1 MRYDLLIRGGT
12 VFSSQ
17 GSELA
22 DVGVIGGKI
31 AEIGDL
37 KQTEADTVIDAANLA
52 VLPGIIDTQV
62 HFREPGMEH
71 KEDLH
76 TGSRAAIAGGVTTVF
91 EMPNTNPTTSTAE
104 ALEDKLRRAA
114 GRMYCSF
121 GFFVGATTDNADQL
135 SALEMLPGT
144 PGVKIFMGSSTGT
157 LLVPDDDHLRQV
169 LRSGKGRCP
178 IHAEDAFR
186 LEERK
191 ALISDHPHPRE
202 HPFLRDP
209 ECARLATE
217 RILRLSEETG
227 RPVHV
232 LHLSTADEIPIIAE
246 AKKRGLNNT
255 VEATPQH
262 LYFAAPEFY
271 DRLGTFAQMNPP
283 IRDEHHR
290 AALRQAMQDGFFD
303 VIGSDHAPHTV
314 DEKNQPYPKSP
325 SGMPG
330 VQTILPV
337 MMTLAKQTGILD
349 IHRFVELACE
359 NPTKLYGIKNK
370 GFLKPGYDADILIAD
385 LDKVWSPTK
394 DWLQSKCGWSPYEG
408 EQLTGWPIHVVANG
422 RWSVREMEIV
432 GDPAG
437 KMVEFGWKP

>member
-12 VFSSQ
+12 VYS
-17 GSELA
+17 SELSQKA
-22 DVGVIGGKI
+22 DIGVIDGKI
-31 AEIGDL
+31 VELGDL
-37 KQTEADTVIDAANLA
+37 KQSDAETVLDATGLA

-91 EMPNTNPTTSTAE
+91 EMPNTSPTTTTRS
-104 ALEDKLRRAA
+104 ALEDKLSRAS
-114 GRMYCSF
+114 GRMFCNF
-121 GFFVGATTDNADQL
+121 GFFVGASSENADEL
-135 SALEMLPGT
+135 TELERLPGT

-157 LLVPDDDHLRQV
+157 LLVGDDDTLRRV
-169 LRSGKGRCP
+169 LKSGKGRCP
-178 IHAEDAFR
+178 IHAEDSYR

-191 ALISDHPHPRE
+191 SLMSDNPHPRE

-232 LHLSTADEIPIIAE
+232 LHLSTADEIPLIQE

-262 LYFAAPEFY
+262 LYFAAPEIY

-283 IRDEHHR
+283 LRESHHR
-290 AALRQAMQDGFFD
+290 DALRQAMKDGFFD
-303 VIGSDHAPHTV
+303 VIGSDHAPHTIQ
-314 DEKNQPYPKSP
+314 EKQQSYPKSP

-337 MMTLAKQTGILD
+337 MMTLAKQTQILD
-349 IHRFVELACE
+349 IHQFIKLSCE
-359 NPTKLYGIKNK
+359 NPTKLYGIKSK
-370 GFLKPGYDADILIAD
+370 GFLKPGYDADIVIAD
-385 LDKVWSPTK
+385 LNKTWSPSK
-394 DWLQSKCGWSPYEG
+394 NWLQSKCGWSPYEG
-408 EQLTGWPIHVVANG
+408 ELLTGWPIHVVVNG
-422 RWSVREMEIV
+422 NLSVVEMEIQ
-432 GDPAG
+432 GSPLG
-437 KMVEFGWKP
+437 KMVEFDWK